1 MARWHPSECRLCG
14 RKASDGFYISAR
26 GLCQDHS
33 LAREAANIVAM
44 REKRGEL
51 YTHWLRRSFMAYRR
65 ALVASEQ
72 GEA

>member
-1 MARWHPSECRLCG
+1 
-14 RKASDGFYISAR
+14 
-26 GLCQDHS
+26 